1 MNLSTGIRTAVVT
14 TEVMNP
20 DSFTIYFAGDL
31 FDAKHLS
38 GNALLAETLTRVS
51 GGRYRPLLPQDF
63 EPRHASAH
71 GIRDTDLHT
80 LLECDLGVFH
90 FDGSDLDSGT
100 VVEFVYAKCA
110 DIPAVLLRTDF
121 RKNGDQDVDPWNLMA
136 SFFPRTKTCVL
147 NAHELYAAARDAVA
161 DEFPGDP
168 AGQSLAGIEGL
179 NEAIA
184 RELLLYCDAVIEE
197 PAVLPAADAE
207 VIYRWLATFP
217 GFREGPERAW
227 ETIAPLLKR
236 KRAKGLLG
244 GTEAEA

>member
-1 MNLSTGIRTAVVT
+1 MTPS
-14 TEVMNP
+14 
-20 DSFTIYFAGDL
+20 DSFSVYFAGDL
-31 FDAKHLS
+31 FDAKHLC
-38 GNALLAETLTRVS
+38 GNVMLAEALARVS
-51 GGRYRPLLPQDF
+51 GGRYQPRLPQDF

-80 LLECDLGVFH
+80 LLACDLGVFH

-147 NAHELYAAARDAVA
+147 NAHELYAASRDEVP
-161 DEFPGDP
+161 EGFVGPGYRM
-168 AGQSLAGIEGL
+168 LRAGIEGL

-184 RELLLYCDAVIEE
+184 KELLLYCDAVIEE
-197 PAVLPAADAE
+197 SPVLPGSDAE

-217 GFREGPERAW
+217 GFREGAALAW
-227 ETIAPLLKR
+227 ETIAPLLEAKR
-236 KRAKGLLG
+236 KKGLL
-244 GTEAEA
+244 A